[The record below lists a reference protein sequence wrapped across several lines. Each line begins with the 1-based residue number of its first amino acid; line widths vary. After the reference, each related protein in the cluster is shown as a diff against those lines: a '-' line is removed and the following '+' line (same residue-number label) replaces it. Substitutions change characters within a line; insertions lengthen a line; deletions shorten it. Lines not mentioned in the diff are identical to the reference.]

1 MNTGKNIFWAVPFI
15 VVGTVWILKN
25 TGMISYDIFR
35 LIVSWQ
41 MLIMYIGLGSIS
53 RRHYVGG
60 LITFLVGAA
69 FLLPEL
75 GWLDS
80 NWLHVYWPV
89 ALVTVGL
96 LIIFEPR
103 RRNTEHWNSRGGDR
117 DTAKE
122 TAGAAKSSFINTEG
136 YVESDNTLGS
146 VEQIILDPVFKG
158 ARIRVLFG
166 GTVLDLRRTKL
177 ESPKT
182 YIDIDCRFAGVEI
195 YTPNDWRIHFNACP
209 IMGGCEDKRFNTS
222 LELDMEHV
230 LVVRGNV
237 TFGGIEIKS

>member
-1 MNTGKNIFWAVPFI
+1 MNHKRNLFWAIPFI
-15 VVGTVWILKN
+15 VVGIVWVLKN
-25 TGMISYDIFR
+25 TGTIADNVFHI
-35 LIVSWQ
+35 IISWQ
-41 MLIMYIGLGSIS
+41 MLVMYIGIGSMS

-60 LITFLVGAA
+60 LITFLVGAL
-69 FLLPEL
+69 FLLPRL

-80 NWLHVYWPV
+80 DWLQVYWPV
-89 ALVTVGL
+89 AFVFVGL
-96 LIIFEPR
+96 MMIFKPR
-103 RRNTEHWNSRGGDR
+103 NKHEHHWDRHRGGSGR
-117 DTAKE
+117 DVLNKTK
-122 TAGAAKSSFINTEG
+122 TNFINTDG
-136 YVESDNTLGS
+136 YVTSDNTFGS

-166 GTVLDLRRTKL
+166 GTVLDLRKTKL

-195 YTPNDWRIHFNACP
+195 YTPNDWPVHFNTCP
-209 IMGGCEDKRFNTS
+209 IMGGCEDKRFNIS
-222 LELDMEHV
+222 AELDKEHI